1 MNIIYLNTYNSLIK
15 LTRNKKLYNLNK
27 KDTFYDRMIIFFF
40 HLSFLLKNFKN
51 KEKKDELQNF
61 FDFCIRQIEL
71 SIREIGYGDATI
83 NKKMKEY
90 VNLLF
95 SIIDKIND
103 WENKKF
109 QEKVDIF
116 NYYIEGDN
124 KYDFYVEYFDDFSKN
139 VSKNTF
145 KTISKDIWLFQNAK
159 PQNQDLERE
168 DLILSIKP
176 KILLKIRSLENIVF
190 LTILILKQA
199 SIRVDKY

>member
-1 MNIIYLNTYNSLIK
+1 MTNIYLDIYNNLIK
-15 LTRNKKLYNLNK
+15 LTRNKKLYISNK
-27 KDTFYDRMIIFFF
+27 QDTFYDRMIVLFF
-40 HLSFLLKNFKN
+40 HLGFLLKIYKN
-51 KEKKDELQNF
+51 QESKENLQNF
-61 FDFCIRQIEL
+61 FDYCIRQIEL

-145 KTISKDIWLFQNAK
+145 KTISKDI
-159 PQNQDLERE
+159 
-168 DLILSIKP
+168 LS
-176 KILLKIRSLENIVF
+176 V
-190 LTILILKQA
+190 
-199 SIRVDKY
+199 